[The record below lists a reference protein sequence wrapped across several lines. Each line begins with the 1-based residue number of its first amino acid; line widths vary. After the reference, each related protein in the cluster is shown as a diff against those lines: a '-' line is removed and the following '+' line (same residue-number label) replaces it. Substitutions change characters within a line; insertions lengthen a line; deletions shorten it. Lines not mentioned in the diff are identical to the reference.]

1 MIKIAPSILSA
12 DFCDLARDIQRVS
25 SADWLH
31 VDVMDGMFVPN
42 LTIGVPVVQSI
53 RRHTEMFLDVHL
65 MIEKPGRYVEAFARA
80 GADLLTVHLEADM
93 PPALH
98 AALAE
103 MDRLGVKKGIAL
115 RPITAAEAVIPYLRE
130 DGVDLVL
137 VMTVEPGF
145 GGQSFMADQLPKIRA
160 VRRYIQQYRP
170 ECRLEVDGGVN
181 AETARQVVE
190 AGADVLVAGSA
201 VYGAPDPA
209 AAIAALPLNDLDAS
223 LEEID
228 RAIRDLRLRGIQMY
242 SDVNGMP
249 LDAEALYPIYEK
261 MERYNLPILIH
272 PKRSPALPD
281 YPGEENSRYRAWT
294 KLGWPVASSMA
305 MFRLVYGG
313 VMERFPN
320 LKIVTH
326 HCGGVIPYLAGR
338 MEWNDDF
345 NEMRMGHK
353 DILFPHKPLEYFRR
367 MYYDTA
373 NNGYPAGLR
382 CGMDFAGI
390 GKLVFATDLPFCNQK
405 GLRLIRD
412 SIAAVDALDLAP
424 GDRRKVFQ
432 SNAVDLFRLPLSTFV

>member
-1 MIKIAPSILSA
+1 MKLHPGVSA
-12 DFCDLARDIQRVS
+12 GGPHGGIRRLARS
-25 SADWLH
+25 
-31 VDVMDGMFVPN
+31 
-42 LTIGVPVVQSI
+42 
-53 RRHTEMFLDVHL
+53 RR
-65 MIEKPGRYVEAFARA
+65 
-80 GADLLTVHLEADM
+80 
-93 PPALH
+93 
-98 AALAE
+98 
-103 MDRLGVKKGIAL
+103 
-115 RPITAAEAVIPYLRE
+115 
-130 DGVDLVL
+130 
-137 VMTVEPGF
+137 
-145 GGQSFMADQLPKIRA
+145 
-160 VRRYIQQYRP
+160 
-170 ECRLEVDGGVN
+170 
-181 AETARQVVE
+181 
-190 AGADVLVAGSA
+190 GSA
-201 VYGAPDPA
+201 ATPTMKWQLVENYPDRFA
-209 AAIAALPLNDLDAS
+209 AAIAALPLNVSTPALKIAAPS
-223 LEEID
+223 
-228 RAIRDLRLRGIQMY
+228 AISAAGHQMY

-249 LDAEALYPIYEK
+249 LDAEAYTPFYEK

-272 PKRSPALPD
+272 PKRSPALPIIPARKFAL
-281 YPGEENSRYRAWT
+281 PGVDEARLA
-294 KLGWPVASSMA
+294 VASSMA

>member
-1 MIKIAPSILSA
+1 MLYIDAFNHILPKKYQA
-12 DFCDLARDIQRVS
+12 VLEQK
-25 SADWLH
+25 
-31 VDVMDGMFVPN
+31 VPN
-42 LTIGVPVVQSI
+42 RDMSSNLSRYSETVPTLLDLDARFRLMDSVEGYMQVLTLAAP
-53 RRHTEMFLDVHL
+53 T
-65 MIEKPGRYVEAFARA
+65 VESVASPEVA
-80 GADLLTVHLEADM
+80 
-93 PPALH
+93 
-98 AALAE
+98 
-103 MDRLGVKKGIAL
+103 
-115 RPITAAEAVIPYLRE
+115 
-130 DGVDLVL
+130 VDLCRFANDEMAEL
-137 VMTVEPGF
+137 VE
-145 GGQSFMADQLPKIRA
+145 K
-160 VRRYIQQYRP
+160 Y
-170 ECRLEVDGGVN
+170 
-181 AETARQVVE
+181 
-190 AGADVLVAGSA
+190 
-201 VYGAPDPA
+201 PDRFA

-373 NNGYPAGLR
+373 NNGYPAGSAAAWISRASASSSSPQISPSATRKACASSATPSPPWTPSIWLR
-382 CGMDFAGI
+382 G
-390 GKLVFATDLPFCNQK
+390 
-405 GLRLIRD
+405 
-412 SIAAVDALDLAP
+412 IAARFSRATP
-424 GDRRKVFQ
+424 WISSGCR
-432 SNAVDLFRLPLSTFV
+432 

>member
-1 MIKIAPSILSA
+1 
-12 DFCDLARDIQRVS
+12 
-25 SADWLH
+25 
-31 VDVMDGMFVPN
+31 
-42 LTIGVPVVQSI
+42 
-53 RRHTEMFLDVHL
+53 
-65 MIEKPGRYVEAFARA
+65 
-80 GADLLTVHLEADM
+80 
-93 PPALH
+93 
-98 AALAE
+98 
-103 MDRLGVKKGIAL
+103 
-115 RPITAAEAVIPYLRE
+115 
-130 DGVDLVL
+130 
-137 VMTVEPGF
+137 
-145 GGQSFMADQLPKIRA
+145 
-160 VRRYIQQYRP
+160 
-170 ECRLEVDGGVN
+170 
-181 AETARQVVE
+181 
-190 AGADVLVAGSA
+190 
-201 VYGAPDPA
+201 
-209 AAIAALPLNDLDAS
+209 
-223 LEEID
+223 
-228 RAIRDLRLRGIQMY
+228 MY

-373 NNGYPAGLR
+373 NNGYPAGSAAAWISRASASSSSPL
-382 CGMDFAGI
+382 I
-390 GKLVFATDLPFCNQK
+390 SPSATRKACASSATPSPPWTPSISPR
-405 GLRLIRD
+405 G
-412 SIAAVDALDLAP
+412 IAARFSRATP
-424 GDRRKVFQ
+424 WISSGCR
-432 SNAVDLFRLPLSTFV
+432 

>member
-1 MIKIAPSILSA
+1 MLYIDAFNHILPKKYQA
-12 DFCDLARDIQRVS
+12 VLEQK
-25 SADWLH
+25 
-31 VDVMDGMFVPN
+31 VPN
-42 LTIGVPVVQSI
+42 RDMSSNLSRYAETVPTLLDLDARFRLMDSVEGYMQVLTLAAP
-53 RRHTEMFLDVHL
+53 T
-65 MIEKPGRYVEAFARA
+65 VESVASPEVA
-80 GADLLTVHLEADM
+80 
-93 PPALH
+93 
-98 AALAE
+98 
-103 MDRLGVKKGIAL
+103 
-115 RPITAAEAVIPYLRE
+115 
-130 DGVDLVL
+130 VDLCRFANDEMAEL
-137 VMTVEPGF
+137 VE
-145 GGQSFMADQLPKIRA
+145 K
-160 VRRYIQQYRP
+160 Y
-170 ECRLEVDGGVN
+170 
-181 AETARQVVE
+181 
-190 AGADVLVAGSA
+190 
-201 VYGAPDPA
+201 PDRFA

-223 LEEID
+223 LKEID

-353 DILFPHKPLEYFRR
+353 DILFPTSRSNTSAACTTTPPT
-367 MYYDTA
+367 TA
-373 NNGYPAGLR
+373 IPPGSAAAWISRASASSSSPQISPSATRKACASSATPSPPWTPSISLR
-382 CGMDFAGI
+382 G
-390 GKLVFATDLPFCNQK
+390 
-405 GLRLIRD
+405 
-412 SIAAVDALDLAP
+412 IAARFSRATP
-424 GDRRKVFQ
+424 WISSGCR
-432 SNAVDLFRLPLSTFV
+432 

>member
-1 MIKIAPSILSA
+1 MLYIDAFNHILPKKYQA
-12 DFCDLARDIQRVS
+12 VLEQK
-25 SADWLH
+25 
-31 VDVMDGMFVPN
+31 VPN
-42 LTIGVPVVQSI
+42 RDMSSNLSRYSETVPTLLDLDARFRLMDSVEGYMQVLTLAAP
-53 RRHTEMFLDVHL
+53 T
-65 MIEKPGRYVEAFARA
+65 VESVASPEVA
-80 GADLLTVHLEADM
+80 
-93 PPALH
+93 
-98 AALAE
+98 
-103 MDRLGVKKGIAL
+103 
-115 RPITAAEAVIPYLRE
+115 
-130 DGVDLVL
+130 VDLCRFANDEMAEL
-137 VMTVEPGF
+137 VE
-145 GGQSFMADQLPKIRA
+145 K
-160 VRRYIQQYRP
+160 Y
-170 ECRLEVDGGVN
+170 
-181 AETARQVVE
+181 
-190 AGADVLVAGSA
+190 
-201 VYGAPDPA
+201 PDRFA

-412 SIAAVDALDLAP
+412 SIAAVDALDSGSGGSPQGFPEQRRGSLPAAVEHVCVTDNGETRRAGGRETLQKSGEHPHRLSLPPTAP
-424 GDRRKVFQ
+424 PFPRRSIGGEAARREPFRCVDRKSPTDR
-432 SNAVDLFRLPLSTFV
+432 A

>member
-1 MIKIAPSILSA
+1 MLYIDAFNHILPKKYQA
-12 DFCDLARDIQRVS
+12 VLEQK
-25 SADWLH
+25 
-31 VDVMDGMFVPN
+31 VPN
-42 LTIGVPVVQSI
+42 RDMSSNLSRYAETVPTLLDLDARFRLMDSVEGYMQVLTLAAP
-53 RRHTEMFLDVHL
+53 T
-65 MIEKPGRYVEAFARA
+65 VESVASPEVA
-80 GADLLTVHLEADM
+80 
-93 PPALH
+93 
-98 AALAE
+98 
-103 MDRLGVKKGIAL
+103 
-115 RPITAAEAVIPYLRE
+115 
-130 DGVDLVL
+130 VDLCRFANDEMAEL
-137 VMTVEPGF
+137 VE
-145 GGQSFMADQLPKIRA
+145 K
-160 VRRYIQQYRP
+160 Y
-170 ECRLEVDGGVN
+170 
-181 AETARQVVE
+181 
-190 AGADVLVAGSA
+190 
-201 VYGAPDPA
+201 PDRFA

-305 MFRLVYGG
+305 MFR
-313 VMERFPN
+313 
-320 LKIVTH
+320 
-326 HCGGVIPYLAGR
+326 
-338 MEWNDDF
+338 NDDF

>member
-1 MIKIAPSILSA
+1 MPAFRQLLKAASAGAPYSSAEFRIRSWDGRYLWCRIRATTQFDSEGRPIKAVGVITDIDAEKKHEQRLLEQAQKDSLTGLLNQSAARSRAAELIEGRRPEEIQALMILDLDNFKNVNDQYGHLCGDAVLT
-12 DFCDLARDIQRVS
+12 DLAACLKRQFRGSDVIGRIGGDEFAVFLS
-25 SADWLH
+25 SLSQASD
-31 VDVMDGMFVPN
+31 
-42 LTIGVPVVQSI
+42 
-53 RRHTEMFLDVHL
+53 
-65 MIEKPGRYVEAFARA
+65 A
-80 GADLLTVHLEADM
+80 
-93 PPALH
+93 
-98 AALAE
+98 
-103 MDRLGVKKGIAL
+103 GVK
-115 RPITAAEAVIPYLRE
+115 
-130 DGVDLVL
+130 
-137 VMTVEPGF
+137 
-145 GGQSFMADQLPKIRA
+145 
-160 VRRYIQQYRP
+160 
-170 ECRLEVDGGVN
+170 
-181 AETARQVVE
+181 
-190 AGADVLVAGSA
+190 AGEIL
-201 VYGAPDPA
+201 

-223 LEEID
+223 LKEID

-424 GDRRKVFQ
+424 GDRRKVVQ

>member
-1 MIKIAPSILSA
+1 MAEL
-12 DFCDLARDIQRVS
+12 V
-25 SADWLH
+25 
-31 VDVMDGMFVPN
+31 
-42 LTIGVPVVQSI
+42 
-53 RRHTEMFLDVHL
+53 
-65 MIEKPGRYVEAFARA
+65 EKYP
-80 GADLLTVHLEADM
+80 
-93 PPALH
+93 
-98 AALAE
+98 
-103 MDRLGVKKGIAL
+103 DR
-115 RPITAAEAVIPYLRE
+115 
-130 DGVDLVL
+130 
-137 VMTVEPGF
+137 F
-145 GGQSFMADQLPKIRA
+145 
-160 VRRYIQQYRP
+160 
-170 ECRLEVDGGVN
+170 
-181 AETARQVVE
+181 
-190 AGADVLVAGSA
+190 
-201 VYGAPDPA
+201 A

-223 LEEID
+223 LKEID

-353 DILFPHKPLEYFRR
+353 DILFPHKPLEYFLPHVLRHRQQRLSRR
-367 MYYDTA
+367 A
-373 NNGYPAGLR
+373 PLR
-382 CGMDFAGI
+382 HGFRGHLASSSSPQI
-390 GKLVFATDLPFCNQK
+390 SPSATRK

>member
-1 MIKIAPSILSA
+1 MPAMIDTKTCTGCGRCDRSCPLDVIYYNKDEKKAEIRYPEECWMCGSCRQECPSGAITLRFPLNTPAATPTCKEPSMLYIDAFNHILPKKYQA
-12 DFCDLARDIQRVS
+12 VLEQK
-25 SADWLH
+25 
-31 VDVMDGMFVPN
+31 VPN
-42 LTIGVPVVQSI
+42 RDMSSNLSRYAETVPTLLDLDARFRLMDSVEGYMQVLTLAAP
-53 RRHTEMFLDVHL
+53 T
-65 MIEKPGRYVEAFARA
+65 VESVASPEVA
-80 GADLLTVHLEADM
+80 
-93 PPALH
+93 
-98 AALAE
+98 
-103 MDRLGVKKGIAL
+103 
-115 RPITAAEAVIPYLRE
+115 
-130 DGVDLVL
+130 VDLCRFANDEMAEL
-137 VMTVEPGF
+137 VE
-145 GGQSFMADQLPKIRA
+145 K
-160 VRRYIQQYRP
+160 Y
-170 ECRLEVDGGVN
+170 
-181 AETARQVVE
+181 
-190 AGADVLVAGSA
+190 
-201 VYGAPDPA
+201 PDRFA

>member
-1 MIKIAPSILSA
+1 MLYIDAFNHILPKKYQA
-12 DFCDLARDIQRVS
+12 VLEQK
-25 SADWLH
+25 
-31 VDVMDGMFVPN
+31 VPN
-42 LTIGVPVVQSI
+42 RDMSSNLSRYAETVPTLLDLDARFRLMDSVEGYMQVLTLAAP
-53 RRHTEMFLDVHL
+53 T
-65 MIEKPGRYVEAFARA
+65 VESVASPEVA
-80 GADLLTVHLEADM
+80 
-93 PPALH
+93 
-98 AALAE
+98 
-103 MDRLGVKKGIAL
+103 
-115 RPITAAEAVIPYLRE
+115 
-130 DGVDLVL
+130 VDLCRFANDEMAEL
-137 VMTVEPGF
+137 VE
-145 GGQSFMADQLPKIRA
+145 K
-160 VRRYIQQYRP
+160 Y
-170 ECRLEVDGGVN
+170 
-181 AETARQVVE
+181 
-190 AGADVLVAGSA
+190 
-201 VYGAPDPA
+201 PDRFA

-432 SNAVDLFRLPLSTFV
+432 SNAVDLFRRLRGGSPSDVWTGKAPRTGLNPVRNVVSKNIFKPNLSLPHPNPAACFPLWPPGASPAPRLRERARSPFPQRLP

>member
-1 MIKIAPSILSA
+1 MNKKIELSPRLRMVAGLVPPGSRLA
-12 DFCDLARDIQRVS
+12 DVGTDHAYL
-25 SADWLH
+25 
-31 VDVMDGMFVPN
+31 P
-42 LTIGVPVVQSI
+42 
-53 RRHTEMFLDVHL
+53 
-65 MIEKPGRYVEAFARA
+65 
-80 GADLLTVHLEADM
+80 
-93 PPALH
+93 
-98 AALAE
+98 AALIQE
-103 MDRLGVKKGIAL
+103 G
-115 RPITAAEAVIPYLRE
+115 TIP
-130 DGVDLVL
+130 
-137 VMTVEPGF
+137 
-145 GGQSFMADQLPKIRA
+145 
-160 VRRYIQQYRP
+160 
-170 ECRLEVDGGVN
+170 
-181 AETARQVVE
+181 
-190 AGADVLVAGSA
+190 
-201 VYGAPDPA
+201 

-223 LEEID
+223 LKEID

>member
-1 MIKIAPSILSA
+1 MLYIDAFNHILPKKYQA
-12 DFCDLARDIQRVS
+12 VLEQK
-25 SADWLH
+25 
-31 VDVMDGMFVPN
+31 VPN
-42 LTIGVPVVQSI
+42 RDMSSNLSRYAETVPTLLDLDARFRLMDSVEGYMQVLTLAAP
-53 RRHTEMFLDVHL
+53 T
-65 MIEKPGRYVEAFARA
+65 VESVASPEVA
-80 GADLLTVHLEADM
+80 
-93 PPALH
+93 
-98 AALAE
+98 
-103 MDRLGVKKGIAL
+103 
-115 RPITAAEAVIPYLRE
+115 
-130 DGVDLVL
+130 VDLCRFANDEMAEL
-137 VMTVEPGF
+137 VEK
-145 GGQSFMADQLPKIRA
+145 S
-160 VRRYIQQYRP
+160 
-170 ECRLEVDGGVN
+170 
-181 AETARQVVE
+181 
-190 AGADVLVAGSA
+190 
-201 VYGAPDPA
+201 PDRFA
-209 AAIAALPLNDLDAS
+209 AAIA
-223 LEEID
+223 
-228 RAIRDLRLRGIQMY
+228 
-242 SDVNGMP
+242 
-249 LDAEALYPIYEK
+249 
-261 MERYNLPILIH
+261 
-272 PKRSPALPD
+272 ALPD

>member
-1 MIKIAPSILSA
+1 MLYIDAFNHILPKKYQA
-12 DFCDLARDIQRVS
+12 VLEQK
-25 SADWLH
+25 
-31 VDVMDGMFVPN
+31 VPN
-42 LTIGVPVVQSI
+42 RDMSSNLSRYAETVPTLLDLDARFRLMDSVEGYMQVLTLAAP
-53 RRHTEMFLDVHL
+53 T
-65 MIEKPGRYVEAFARA
+65 VESVASPEVA
-80 GADLLTVHLEADM
+80 
-93 PPALH
+93 
-98 AALAE
+98 
-103 MDRLGVKKGIAL
+103 
-115 RPITAAEAVIPYLRE
+115 
-130 DGVDLVL
+130 VDLCRFANDEMAEL
-137 VMTVEPGF
+137 VE
-145 GGQSFMADQLPKIRA
+145 K
-160 VRRYIQQYRP
+160 Y
-170 ECRLEVDGGVN
+170 
-181 AETARQVVE
+181 
-190 AGADVLVAGSA
+190 
-201 VYGAPDPA
+201 PDRFA

-223 LEEID
+223 LKEID

-294 KLGWPVASSMA
+294 KLGWPWPPQWRCSGWSTAGSWNASPTSRSSPTTA
-305 MFRLVYGG
+305 AA
-313 VMERFPN
+313 
-320 LKIVTH
+320 
-326 HCGGVIPYLAGR
+326 VIPYLAGR